1 MSASRPILVG
11 MLHVPVNT
19 ILASPPAH
27 REALGL
33 PVAAPRD
40 WELLETLDPLP
51 SFPGLAL
58 SEDEMS
64 AGAQRAR
71 ALSFFPFLEDRVL
84 SEAAVYARHG
94 FPALMLENVAGPYF
108 VRGGQPPALFW
119 VMQALAE
126 RLRHEHPEATIGLQ
140 VLAFSDDWAM
150 DIACRCGLDFIR
162 CESALFEGVRPEGR
176 TPNRGNLAQLYMA
189 RQQILARQGGGGAG
203 PRVCVDVQ
211 KKHTVFPPELGPL
224 DPWLDN
230 ILFQKLEGVIITGKA
245 TGSEAAE
252 QDLRRARE
260 AIERVKETTAR
271 TLGRAW
277 APWLLVGSGV
287 TIENLPRCAR
297 YADGLIVGSSLKR
310 GGYWENPLD
319 EERVRKLAGALRR

>member
-1 MSASRPILVG
+1 MLVG
-11 MLHVPVNT
+11 MLHVPINT

-27 REALGL
+27 REVLGL
-33 PVAAPRD
+33 PAGAPRD
-40 WELLETLDPLP
+40 WELLETLDALP

-58 SEDEMS
+58 PEDEMS

-84 SEAAVYARHG
+84 AEAAVYARHG

-108 VRGGQPPALFW
+108 VRDHQPPVIYW

-126 RLRHEHPEATIGLQ
+126 RLRREHEDAKIGVQ

-176 TPNRGNLAQLYMA
+176 TPNHGNLAKLYLA
-189 RQQILARQGGGGAG
+189 RQQLLAKADERG
-203 PRVCVDVQ
+203 PGPQVYVDLQ
-211 KKHTVFPPELGPL
+211 KKHTVFPAELEAL

-245 TGSEAAE
+245 TGSEVAE
-252 QDLRRARE
+252 EDLHRARE
-260 AIERVKETTAR
+260 AIEKVKETTAK

-277 APWLLVGSGV
+277 APPLLVGSGV
-287 TIENLPRCAR
+287 TIGNLPLCAR

-310 GGYWENPLD
+310 GGYWECPLD
-319 EERVRKLAGALRR
+319 EERVKKFADALGA